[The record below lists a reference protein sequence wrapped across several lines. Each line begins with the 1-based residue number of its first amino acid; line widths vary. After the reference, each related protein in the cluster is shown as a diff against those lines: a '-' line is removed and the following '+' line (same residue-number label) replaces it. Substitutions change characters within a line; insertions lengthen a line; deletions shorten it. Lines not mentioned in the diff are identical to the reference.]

1 MTMTAIRPL
10 VDRFKALS
18 HPMRLRLLALLKD
31 GELCVCQMMEI
42 VNLAASTT
50 SEHLSE
56 LRRAGL
62 LTERKEGRWVYL
74 GLSEDPQIKDFLA
87 TLWTSLD
94 LDPQI
99 KKDRKKAHSVKK
111 TPLLTTC
118 SRMSSGRDLE
128 PGQ

>member
-1 MTMTAIRPL
+1 MTAIRPL

-42 VNLAASTT
+42 VDLAASTT

-74 GLSEDPQIKDFLA
+74 GLSEDPQIQAFLE
-87 TLWTSLD
+87 TLWPSLE
-94 LDPQI
+94 LDSQI
-99 KKDRKKAHSVKK
+99 KKDRKKAQTVKK
-111 TPLLTTC
+111 RALVTTC
-118 SRMSSGRDLE
+118 SRMNAGRDHE
-128 PGQ
+128 PRQ

>member
-1 MTMTAIRPL
+1 MTTIRPL

-31 GELCVCQMMEI
+31 GELAVCQMME
-42 VNLAASTT
+42 VVELAASTT

-74 GLSEDPQIKDFLA
+74 GLSDDPQIQTFLD
-87 TLWTSLD
+87 TLWPSLEA
-94 LDPQI
+94 DPQI
-99 KKDRKKAHSVKK
+99 KKDRLKAHSVRQV
-111 TPLLTTC
+111 PLVTTC
-118 SRMSSGRDLE
+118 SRMNTGIHPSASR
-128 PGQ
+128 